1 MRHDLR
7 PQHIKGNVFVI
18 AAGDHDYLLAER
30 PQPRDGTG
38 GTGGNGVIIIPHALI
53 GSYQLDAVLHTAEF
67 PGKGLDDLVRHQAVH
82 GGDGRHIIL
91 HIVYAGELDV
101 PRGHHDALMT
111 AAAADNVL
119 APQEHAVG
127 NLTLPA
133 EEAGVA
139 GRAGGLLCCD
149 GIIRIKNG
157 NVLPTLM
164 GKNILLGRHILRHV
178 PVHIQMV
185 GRQIGDDRNVRTLRH
200 GHQLEAGQLQHRKIR
215 AQHSVRLAQQRVADV
230 AAHPHTLSG
239 LFQQLGNDG
248 GGRRLAVRAGDSDDR
263 TRADQEENLHFT
275 GQNGTFLN
283 TGRYLRHIRAQPRC
297 AEDHVRVQVLQIV
310 RAQM

>member
-1 MRHDLR
+1 M
-7 PQHIKGNVFVI
+7 
-18 AAGDHDYLLAER
+18 AASSA
-30 PQPRDGTG
+30 
-38 GTGGNGVIIIPHALI
+38 V
-53 GSYQLDAVLHTAEF
+53 SYTHL
-67 PGKGLDDLVRHQAVH
+67 
-82 GGDGRHIIL
+82 
-91 HIVYAGELDV
+91 
-101 PRGHHDALMT
+101 
-111 AAAADNVL
+111 L

-200 GHQLEAGQLQHRKIR
+200 GHQLEAGQLQH
-215 AQHSVRLAQQRVADV
+215 
-230 AAHPHTLSG
+230 LS
-239 LFQQLGNDG
+239 LI
-248 GGRRLAVRAGDSDDR
+248 
-263 TRADQEENLHFT
+263 
-275 GQNGTFLN
+275 
-283 TGRYLRHIRAQPRC
+283 HI
-297 AEDHVRVQVLQIV
+297 
-310 RAQM
+310 